1 RRSEQALH
9 AGMGGIVCS
18 AAEAEAVRRIVGP
31 DMAVVTP
38 GIRPAGSDHGDQKR
52 VVTPGQAIRNGASH
66 LVVGRPIIA
75 ADNKREAAEA
85 ILDEM
90 RSA

>member
-1 RRSEQALH
+1 N
-9 AGMGGIVCS
+9 
-18 AAEAEAVRRIVGP
+18 
-31 DMAVVTP
+31 D
-38 GIRPAGSDHGDQKR
+38 RPAGSDHGDQKR

>member
-1 RRSEQALH
+1 
-9 AGMGGIVCS
+9 
-18 AAEAEAVRRIVGP
+18 
-31 DMAVVTP
+31 
-38 GIRPAGSDHGDQKR
+38 
-52 VVTPGQAIRNGASH
+52 PGQAIRNGSSH

-75 ADNKREAAEA
+75 AANKREAAEA